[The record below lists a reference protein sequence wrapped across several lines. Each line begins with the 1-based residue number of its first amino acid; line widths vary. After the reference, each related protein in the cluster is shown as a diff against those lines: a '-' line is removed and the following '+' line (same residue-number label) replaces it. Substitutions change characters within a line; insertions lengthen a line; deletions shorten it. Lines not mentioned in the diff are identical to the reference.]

1 MEVIFKMKLKKI
13 LDNINFEVIRGD
25 LEKDIVE
32 IGYDSREIKENNLFI
47 AIKGFETDGHQY
59 ISQAVRNGA
68 SAVIIENEI
77 TEYLPGIVYIKVKNS
92 RRVMAE
98 VAKNFFDNPLSD
110 INLVGIT
117 GTNGKTT
124 TAYLLY
130 NILKEY
136 AGRAALFGTIQNIIG
151 GEEVDSSRTT
161 PESLDLYR
169 YFSRMKDKGI
179 KYGVMEVSSH
189 ALDLY
194 RVYGMDFAAAIFTNI
209 SPEHL
214 NYHKSLENY
223 REVKSRLFSNLN
235 SQQYAIINSDD
246 PNAEYIQKK
255 SNGQNFC
262 YSLNSKSA
270 DLYTSEYQLN
280 QKGMKYKSE
289 GRVSSVFELNLGG
302 IFNIYN
308 SLASI
313 LTADLLG
320 IEKEISQKALTEIN
334 SVPGRFEII
343 NAGQDFQVVVDYAH
357 TPDGMKNIL
366 ETAAAMEK
374 NRLIILFGCGGDRD
388 RSKRS
393 EMARL
398 AENYADY
405 TIVSNDNPRSED
417 PEIIFSEIKNGFS
430 EGFSDYEI
438 IPDRKKAIR
447 KAIMMAEK
455 DDLVMLLGRGH
466 EKYQVIKDKKIELDD
481 RQVAYRAAEKMKG
494 N

>member
-1 MEVIFKMKLKKI
+1 MKLNN
-13 LDNINFEVIRGD
+13 LLNNIDFEVIRGD
-25 LEKDIVE
+25 LEKNIVE
-32 IGYDSREIKENNLFI
+32 ISYDSREIEENNLFI

-59 ISQAVRNGA
+59 IAQAVENGA

-77 TEYLPGIVYIKVKNS
+77 SEYQPETSYIKVKNS

-98 VAKNFFDNPLSD
+98 IAKNFFNNPLSD

-136 AGRAALFGTIQNIIG
+136 AGRAALFGTIKNIIG
-151 GEEVDSSRTT
+151 GNEVDSSRTT

-169 YFSRMKDKGI
+169 YFARMKARGI

-214 NYHKSLENY
+214 NYHKNFENY
-223 REVKSRLFSNLN
+223 KAVKSRLFSNLN
-235 SQQYAIINSDD
+235 SRQYAVINADD
-246 PNAEYIQKK
+246 PNAEYIKEK
-255 SNGQNFC
+255 SNGQNFS
-262 YSLNSKSA
+262 YSLNSKTA

-280 QKGMKYKSE
+280 QKGMKYKSQ
-289 GRVSSVFELNLGG
+289 GRVNLTFELNLGG

-308 SLASI
+308 SLAAI

-320 IEKEISQKALTEIN
+320 IEKEVSLKALTEIK

-343 NAGQDFQVVVDYAH
+343 NAGQDFQIVVDYAH
-357 TPDGMKNIL
+357 TPDGMKNVL
-366 ETAAAMEK
+366 ETAAAVEK
-374 NRLIILFGCGGDRD
+374 NRLIVLFGCGGDRD
-388 RSKRS
+388 RSKRP

-398 AENYADY
+398 AEKYADY

-417 PEIIFSEIKNGFS
+417 PAVIFSEIKKGFS
-430 EGFSDYEI
+430 ESFSDYQI
-438 IPDRKKAIR
+438 IPDRKKAIEAAV
-447 KAIMMAEK
+447 KMAEK
-455 DDLVMLLGRGH
+455 GDLLMLLGRGH
-466 EKYQVIKDKKIELDD
+466 EKYQIIKDKKIELDD
-481 RQVAYRAAEKMKG
+481 RRVAYQAVEKMKG
-494 N
+494 Y